1 MFNIKEEKS
10 YKMSFKTLPVKIQ
23 WSSPPPPPPSHPLAP
38 GADRVNEVGLSE
50 IERELKLIN
59 PRKATTS
66 SDIPSKKTSKIY
78 KNHLL

>member
-10 YKMSFKTLPVKIQ
+10 YKMSFKTLLVKIQ
-23 WSSPPPPPPSHPLAP
+23 WSPPPPPTPPSP

-66 SDIPSKKTSKIY
+66 NGIPSKKTSKIY

>member
-23 WSSPPPPPPSHPLAP
+23 WSSPPHTPPSP

-66 SDIPSKKTSKIY
+66 NGIPSKKTSKIY